1 MTDHVALLRGINVG
15 GANNLTL
22 ADRRG
27 LAERLGWSDVRTV
40 LASGNL
46 LFRSE
51 SLAGILADQLTDAL
65 VREFGLDLSVIVLT
79 SARFAEALAACPFE
93 PADDRQVHLFFPKG
107 EIWPDQEII
116 GKFRSQT
123 EELTIIADIAYF
135 HTPDGFGRSKLAAK
149 MEKALGSRATGRNL
163 RTCRKIA
170 DLSG

>member
-15 GANNLTL
+15 GANNLKM
-22 ADRRG
+22 ADLRG

-93 PADDRQVHLFFPKG
+93 PADDRQVHLFFPMG

-116 GKFRSQT
+116 GNF
-123 EELTIIADIAYF
+123 
-135 HTPDGFGRSKLAAK
+135 
-149 MEKALGSRATGRNL
+149 
-163 RTCRKIA
+163 
-170 DLSG
+170 